1 LQRTLDLVKGR
12 GLGLAVVSYDSVAVL
27 RGFAEKHDITFPL
40 LSDEGSRTITAWGLR
55 NPEATGRATGVP
67 YPGTF
72 VIDPAGV
79 IRARSFEDAYQER
92 QTAASI
98 LAGLGQPSRE
108 SQGGPEVLGSHV
120 RAVPGLSDG
129 TAAPGQRITL
139 FVDVIP
145 GARIHVY
152 APGQEDYL
160 PVELKLTDSVDFR
173 LGPAAYP
180 ESRPYVF
187 EPLNETVQVF
197 DGPFRIRRD
206 ITLAL
211 TPAMRERAQE
221 GATLSIAGILD
232 YQACDDKVCFNPES
246 LPLTW
251 RIRLS
256 PFVR

>member
-1 LQRTLDLVKGR
+1 
-12 GLGLAVVSYDSVAVL
+12 
-27 RGFAEKHDITFPL
+27 
-40 LSDEGSRTITAWGLR
+40 
-55 NPEATGRATGVP
+55 
-67 YPGTF
+67 

-98 LAGLGQPSRE
+98 LASLGQPPRE
-108 SQGGPEVLGSHV
+108 SKAGTEVLGSHV

-145 GARIHVY
+145 AARIHVY
-152 APGQEDYL
+152 APGQDNYL